1 MAGCGW
7 EQAGVFQVG
16 EAQEKSAEKIFAETL
31 FLIPPKP
38 MQETRKRSSDVMQ
51 KMVRIYE
58 MSADMEELDEIGGEG
73 IYKK

>member
-38 MQETRKRSSDVMQ
+38 M
-51 KMVRIYE
+51 
-58 MSADMEELDEIGGEG
+58 
-73 IYKK
+73 

>member
-1 MAGCGW
+1 LTYSCGKPPPPLRKIGEWGMAGGGW

-38 MQETRKRSSDVMQ
+38 M
-51 KMVRIYE
+51 
-58 MSADMEELDEIGGEG
+58 
-73 IYKK
+73 